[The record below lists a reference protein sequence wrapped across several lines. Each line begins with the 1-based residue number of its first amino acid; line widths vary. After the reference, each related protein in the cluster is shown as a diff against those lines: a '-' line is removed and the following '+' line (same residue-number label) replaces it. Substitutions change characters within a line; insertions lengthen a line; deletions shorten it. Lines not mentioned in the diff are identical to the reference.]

1 MSKFF
6 AWNSSS
12 REGTILDNHFWLDM
26 ANFAFFN
33 QTIGFFDQ
41 QYIWKES
48 DFLHGDFHQGN
59 VASKTSTFGWVRL
72 GVSDIQYSP
81 KNSSILESPKLFLC
95 FYFDT

>member
-1 MSKFF
+1 MEFIIKRRHHLRQPFLVGYGQLCLFF
-6 AWNSSS
+6 
-12 REGTILDNHFWLDM
+12 I
-26 ANFAFFN
+26 
-33 QTIGFFDQ
+33 QTTGFFDQ